1 MPKQTF
7 YDLCEEKKARIID
20 KALEEFSSKTFSQ
33 ASLNRIIKS
42 AGIPKGSFYQ
52 YFENKEDLYLYLI
65 EAASSES
72 NKLHESIYDTDPDAT
87 AFDVMI
93 RITELSFRQANI
105 DQRYTMLA
113 LLILLDDSEF
123 VKQIRNRAAS
133 DRKTV
138 ALLERDKNRGLIN
151 PETNCEL
158 VASIISAFSLLQF
171 RKCGS
176 DTEKYLQSL
185 SEAIKVIR
193 KGVSP

>member
-20 KALEEFSSKTFSQ
+20 MALEEFSSKTFSQ

-65 EAASSES
+65 EMASDES
-72 NKLHESIYDTDPDAT
+72 KKLHDSINDTDPDAT

-105 DQRYTMLA
+105 DQRYTTLA

-123 VKQIRNRAAS
+123 IKQIRNRAAS
-133 DRKTV
+133 DRKAV
-138 ALLERDKNRGLIN
+138 AMLERDKERGLISS
-151 PETNCEL
+151 ETNCEL
-158 VASIISAFSLLQF
+158 VASIISAFSLLQL
-171 RKCGS
+171 RKSGS

-185 SEAIKVIR
+185 REAMKIIK

>member
-20 KALEEFSSKTFSQ
+20 MALEEFSQKTFSQ
-33 ASLNRIIKS
+33 ASLNQIIKS

-65 EAASSES
+65 EEASSES
-72 NKLHESIYDTDPDAT
+72 KKLRESIYDTDPDAT

-93 RITELSFRQANI
+93 RITELSFRQVNI
-105 DQRYTMLA
+105 DQRYTTLA
-113 LLILLDDSEF
+113 LFILLDDSEF
-123 VKQIRNRAAS
+123 IKQIRTRAAS

-138 ALLERDKNRGLIN
+138 AMLERDKKRGLIS

-158 VASIISAFSLLQF
+158 VASIISAFSLLQL
-171 RKCGS
+171 RRCGS
-176 DTEKYLQSL
+176 DTEKYLQSI
-185 SEAIKVIR
+185 SEAMEIIKR
-193 KGVSP
+193 GVSR